1 MLIDFKLEQQK
12 QFDMMAER
20 IYQAP
25 EQYLS
30 FAQLSDAYSS
40 PWLKVFPKT
49 TQVMVSGLD
58 DGAEQYCMKL
68 QFLAQYLQI
77 DYAEQMTV
85 LWCDRFGKKHV
96 LKLDE
101 STF

>member
-12 QFDMMAER
+12 QFDVMAEK

-25 EQYLS
+25 EQFLN

-40 PWLKVFPKT
+40 PWLQAFPKT
-49 TQVMVSGLD
+49 TQLMVSGLD
-58 DGAEQYCMKL
+58 DGAEDYCMKL

-77 DYAEQMTV
+77 DYAQQINV
-85 LWCDRFGKKHV
+85 LWHDRFGQKHR
-96 LKLDE
+96 LKLDWPMH
-101 STF
+101 